1 MCPRT
6 PTVMQSR
13 HWAAVFSSL
22 SSANG
27 VSALALRDQVRGR
40 FLQSELGVHA
50 SSLFFCPFAVIPN
63 GSEFFGR
70 CPNA

>member
-6 PTVMQSR
+6 STVMQPR
-13 HWAAVFSSL
+13 HLAAVFSSL

-27 VSALALRDQVRGR
+27 LSALALHDRLRGR
-40 FLQSELGVHA
+40 FLQCGVHA